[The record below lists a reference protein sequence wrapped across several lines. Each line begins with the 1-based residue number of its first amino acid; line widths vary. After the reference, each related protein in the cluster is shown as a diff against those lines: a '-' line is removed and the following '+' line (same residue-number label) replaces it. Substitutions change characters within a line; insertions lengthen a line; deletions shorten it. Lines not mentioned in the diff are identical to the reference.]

1 MKTEGGDRRN
11 RGLDEVDVR
20 ILRLLEANGRAT
32 YGEIAGLVNL
42 SPNAVRARV
51 RALTKRGVIR
61 GIHADVDWEGGGPK
75 LEALIDVR
83 LLPRA
88 NDAAFE
94 QAAIAIPGAVLLEH
108 LAGPIHYQLRVAVQT
123 SDALDGVIRKLKE
136 ELRVE
141 STNTKV
147 VTRAVR
153 AH

>member
-83 LLPRA
+83 LPPRA

-108 LAGPIHYQLRVAVQT
+108 LAGPVHYQLRVAVQT